1 MRRHGLSILV
11 VSASLLAALPAV
23 AAPMLL
29 ATGTLSQA
37 SDLSGLT
44 GTLENGTA
52 ANQLGGIGSGLA
64 WAGGSSF
71 VAVPDRGPNAT
82 SYNSA
87 VDDTTSFIARLENL
101 DLALTPN
108 ANNTAFTLTPT
119 LQSTTLLY
127 SPAPL
132 NYGTGAGL
140 GTESNGAPLRNGAPA
155 QNTASQFYFTGRSDN
170 YGPGTSGNVSN
181 ARLDPEG
188 VRVSRDG
195 RSVFVSD
202 EYGPY
207 VNQFDRSSG
216 ALLRSYA
223 LPANLYISNLNPRG
237 SVEISGN
244 TVGRIANKGMEGL
257 AITPDGTMLVG
268 IMQASLEQDG
278 ASPKLLRIV
287 TIDVATGVTHEYAY
301 LLTTG
306 TGVSEITALNDHEF
320 LVDERDGK
328 GLGDGTNAAVK
339 QVFKINLT
347 GATDITALNA
357 TAAAAVAVAKT
368 LTVDLVTLLQAAG
381 LTKAQIP
388 AKIEGLAFGQDVM
401 VNVSGVMTVRHV
413 LYVANDNDFAAASGP
428 NTFYAVGLT
437 DADLAGSVFTQQTIP
452 EPASLTML
460 AAGMMAMGAMMRR
473 HRR

>member
-1 MRRHGLSILV
+1 
-11 VSASLLAALPAV
+11 
-23 AAPMLL
+23 
-29 ATGTLSQA
+29 
-37 SDLSGLT
+37 
-44 GTLENGTA
+44 
-52 ANQLGGIGSGLA
+52 
-64 WAGGSSF
+64 
-71 VAVPDRGPNAT
+71 
-82 SYNSA
+82 
-87 VDDTTSFIARLENL
+87 
-101 DLALTPN
+101 
-108 ANNTAFTLTPT
+108 
-119 LQSTTLLY
+119 
-127 SPAPL
+127 
-132 NYGTGAGL
+132 
-140 GTESNGAPLRNGAPA
+140 
-155 QNTASQFYFTGRSDN
+155 
-170 YGPGTSGNVSN
+170 
-181 ARLDPEG
+181 
-188 VRVSRDG
+188 
-195 RSVFVSD
+195 
-202 EYGPY
+202 
-207 VNQFDRSSG
+207 
-216 ALLRSYA
+216 
-223 LPANLYISNLNPRG
+223 
-237 SVEISGN
+237 
-244 TVGRIANKGMEGL
+244 MEGL

-357 TAAAAVAVAKT
+357 NAAAAVAVAKT